1 MRTGVGLAPV
11 STSLFSPASLHA
23 LHPNERTPLSLSLKA
38 QQKTLSAAPLR
49 VWPPPLRSLLA
60 LCSLSFFFR
69 PIVSNLKNG
78 AHLHQAVCAAVLQ
91 EGDADPDGEEG
102 ALERRREAASG
113 RGGQPAQEGRF
124 SLSSSPSG
132 AARRGGRGESAGA
145 RSFPLGTRTPTAS
158 CPLILGGGCTFLL
171 APEVDG
177 RKQGT
182 QAPRRSPAKTGPSS
196 PAAHRT
202 VFFSQL
208 LSLCSL
214 LLSPLRSGSTP
225 RVRPPSCIS

>member
-1 MRTGVGLAPV
+1 MGLTFTKLFAR
-11 STSLFSPASLHA
+11 LFSKKEMRILMVRKGHWRGG
-23 LHPNERTPLSLSLKA
+23 ERLRA
-38 QQKTLSAAPLR
+38 GAADSRPR
-49 VWPPPLRSLLA
+49 RGVSPSLL
-60 LCSLSFFFR
+60 L
-69 PIVSNLKNG
+69 P
-78 AHLHQAVCAAVLQ
+78 
-91 EGDADPDGEEG
+91 P
-102 ALERRREAASG
+102 
-113 RGGQPAQEGRF
+113 
-124 SLSSSPSG
+124 
-132 AARRGGRGESAGA
+132 ARRAGGGGGESAGA